1 MGCTKFKHYFNR
13 KISRGRDR
21 SVDVAVGGDDTKVIL
36 RGLGLK
42 CVDVT
47 KLATHRSQFRH
58 LSDMVTKVRASYKS
72 RYLISSEVTF
82 NIYGRSN
89 SKDLL

>member
-1 MGCTKFKHYFNR
+1 MGGTKIKHYIGCR
-13 KISRGRDR
+13 ISRGRDR

-58 LSDMVTKVRASYKS
+58 LNDMVTKVRASYKC
-72 RYLISSEVTF
+72 RYLISSGVT
-82 NIYGRSN
+82 
-89 SKDLL
+89 